1 MFRFL
6 ILLSFILFPWHI
18 SSAETDLII
27 SKIQTGWNQ
36 IQTMS
41 GEFSQIDSD
50 GNLETGKFYFLKP
63 YQSKFVYTNKDEDIV
78 TNETLLRI
86 VDKKG
91 FQIDSYAIGGNA
103 LKKLL
108 SKNLDIKQEF
118 TIDYAI
124 ENEFSYEIQAGI
136 KNASTSSRV
145 ILTFNKDTIE
155 LEKWEIFDELDNKT
169 VLEFTK
175 IKKNIFISQNLF
187 AVSYT
192 HLTLPTICSV

>member
-1 MFRFL
+1 MVT
-6 ILLSFILFPWHI
+6 ISLSF
-18 SSAETDLII
+18 
-27 SKIQTGWNQ
+27 
-36 IQTMS
+36 
-41 GEFSQIDSD
+41 
-50 GNLETGKFYFLKP
+50 
-63 YQSKFVYTNKDEDIV
+63 FVYTNKNEDIV

-124 ENEFSYEIQAGI
+124 ENEFNYEIQAGI

-187 AVSYT
+187 VVRYT
-192 HLTLPTICSV
+192 NN

>member
-1 MFRFL
+1 MFRFSISL
-6 ILLSFILFPWHI
+6 ILILFPWHI
-18 SSAETDLII
+18 SFAETDLII
-27 SKIQTGWNQ
+27 SKIQTGWND

-63 YQSKFVYTNKDEDIV
+63 YQSKFVYANKDEDIV

-86 VDKKG
+86 IDKKG

-103 LKKLL
+103 LKNLL
-108 SKNLDIKQEF
+108 SNDLDIEKEF

-124 ENEFSYEIQAGI
+124 ENEFNYEIQAGI

-155 LEKWEIFDELDNKT
+155 LEKWEIFDELNN
-169 VLEFTK
+169 F
-175 IKKNIFISQNLF
+175 FF
-187 AVSYT
+187 
-192 HLTLPTICSV
+192 

>member
-1 MFRFL
+1 MFRFSIAVVL
-6 ILLSFILFPWHI
+6 ILFPWHI
-18 SSAETDLII
+18 SIAETDSII
-27 SKIQTGWNQ
+27 SKIQNGWND

-63 YQSKFVYTNKDEDIV
+63 YQSRFVYTNKKEDIV

-108 SKNLDIKQEF
+108 SSNLDIEQEF
-118 TIDYAI
+118 IIDYAI
-124 ENEFSYEIQAGI
+124 ENEFNYEIKAGI
-136 KNASTSSRV
+136 KNDTASSGV
-145 ILTFNKDTIE
+145 VLTFNKDTLE
-155 LEKWEIFDELDNKT
+155 LEKWEIFDELGNKT

-175 IKKNIFISQNLF
+175 IKKNIIISQNLF
-187 AVSYT
+187 VVRYT
-192 HLTLPTICSV
+192 NN

>member
-1 MFRFL
+1 MLRL
-6 ILLSFILFPWHI
+6 SIAVILILFPWHI
-18 SSAETDLII
+18 SFAKTDSII
-27 SKIQTGWNQ
+27 SKIQTGWNK

-63 YQSKFVYTNKDEDIV
+63 YQSKFVYTNKKEDII

-124 ENEFSYEIQAGI
+124 ENEFNYEIQAGI

-169 VLEFTK
+169 VLELSL
-175 IKKNIFISQNLF
+175 IHI
-187 AVSYT
+187 
-192 HLTLPTICSV
+192 

>member
-1 MFRFL
+1 MFRISIIL
-6 ILLSFILFPWHI
+6 ILVLFPWHI
-18 SSAETDLII
+18 SFADTDLII
-27 SKIQTGWNQ
+27 SKIQTGWNK

-50 GNLETGKFYFLKP
+50 GNIENGKFYFLKP
-63 YQSKFVYTNKDEDIV
+63 YQSKFVYSNKDEDIV

-86 VDKKG
+86 IDKKG
-91 FQIDSYAIGGNA
+91 FQIDSYSIGSNA

-108 SKNLDIKQEF
+108 AESLDIEEEF

-124 ENEFSYEIQAGI
+124 ENEFNYEIQAGI
-136 KNASTSSRV
+136 KNDSTSRRV
-145 ILTFNKDTIE
+145 ILSFNKDTIE

-187 AVSYT
+187 VVRYT
-192 HLTLPTICSV
+192 NN

>member
-1 MFRFL
+1 MIRFYIIL
-6 ILLSFILFPWHI
+6 ILILIPWHI
-18 SSAETDLII
+18 SIAETDTII
-27 SKIQTGWNQ
+27 SKIQKGWNEVL
-36 IQTMS
+36 TMS
-41 GEFSQIDSD
+41 GEFSQLDTN
-50 GNLETGKFYFLKP
+50 GTLEKGKFYFLKP

-124 ENEFSYEIQAGI
+124 ENLSLIHI
-136 KNASTSSRV
+136 
-145 ILTFNKDTIE
+145 
-155 LEKWEIFDELDNKT
+155 
-169 VLEFTK
+169 
-175 IKKNIFISQNLF
+175 
-187 AVSYT
+187 
-192 HLTLPTICSV
+192 

>member
-1 MFRFL
+1 MFRFSISL
-6 ILLSFILFPWHI
+6 ILILFPWHI
-18 SSAETDLII
+18 SFAETDLII
-27 SKIQTGWNQ
+27 SKIQTGWNN

-50 GNLETGKFYFLKP
+50 GNLENGKFYFLKP
-63 YQSKFVYTNKDEDIV
+63 YQSKFVYTNKNEDII

-108 SKNLDIKQEF
+108 SNNLDIEKEF

-124 ENEFSYEIQAGI
+124 ENEFNYEVQAGV
-136 KNASTSSRV
+136 NNDSTLSRV
-145 ILTFNKDTIE
+145 ILTFNKDTME
-155 LEKWEIFDELDNKT
+155 LEKWEISDELNNKT

-187 AVSYT
+187 VVRYT
-192 HLTLPTICSV
+192 NN

>member
-1 MFRFL
+1 MIRFL
-6 ILLSFILFPWHI
+6 ISLILILFPWHTSI
-18 SSAETDLII
+18 AETDSII
-27 SKIQTGWNQ
+27 SKIQIGWNN

-50 GNLETGKFYFLKP
+50 GHLEKGKFYFSKP
-63 YQSKFVYTNKDEDIV
+63 YQSKFVYTNKSEDII
-78 TNETLLRI
+78 TNESLLRI

-108 SKNLDIKQEF
+108 SNNLNIEEEF

-124 ENEFSYEIQAGI
+124 ENELNYEIQAGS
-136 KNASTSSRV
+136 KNDSTSNKV
-145 ILTFNKDTIE
+145 ILTFNKDTME
-155 LEKWEIFDELDNKT
+155 LEKWEISNELDNKT

-187 AVSYT
+187 VVRY
-192 HLTLPTICSV
+192 

>member
-6 ILLSFILFPWHI
+6 IVLILILLPWHI
-18 SSAETDLII
+18 SVAETDSII
-27 SKIQTGWNQ
+27 FKIQTGWNK

-41 GEFSQIDSD
+41 GDFSQIDSD

-78 TNETLLRI
+78 TNEALLRI

-108 SKNLDIKQEF
+108 SNNLEIEQEF
-118 TIDYAI
+118 TIDYAV
-124 ENEFSYEIQAGI
+124 ESESNYEIQAGI
-136 KNASTSSRV
+136 KNDSSSSRV
-145 ILTFNKDTIE
+145 RLTFNKDTLE
-155 LEKWEIFDELDNKT
+155 LEKWEISDELDNKT

-187 AVSYT
+187 VVRYT
-192 HLTLPTICSV
+192 NN

>member
-1 MFRFL
+1 MFRFSIAV
-6 ILLSFILFPWHI
+6 ILILFPWHI
-18 SSAETDLII
+18 SIAETDSII
-27 SKIQTGWNQ
+27 SKIQTGWNN

-108 SKNLDIKQEF
+108 SSNLEIEQEF

-124 ENEFSYEIQAGI
+124 ENQ
-136 KNASTSSRV
+136 
-145 ILTFNKDTIE
+145 FNYGSDS
-155 LEKWEIFDELDNKT
+155 IFHQPKVPGPPLKG
-169 VLEFTK
+169 
-175 IKKNIFISQNLF
+175 
-187 AVSYT
+187 
-192 HLTLPTICSV
+192 P

>member
-41 GEFSQIDSD
+41 GEFSQIDAD

-63 YQSKFVYTNKDEDIV
+63 YQSKFVYTNKNEDII

-91 FQIDSYAIGGNA
+91 FQIDSYAIGGNT

-108 SKNLDIKQEF
+108 SNDLDIKKEF

-124 ENEFSYEIQAGI
+124 ENEFNYEVQAGI
-136 KNASTSSRV
+136 NNDTTSSRV
-145 ILTFNKDTIE
+145 ILTFNKDTLE
-155 LEKWEIFDELDNKT
+155 LKKWEIFDELDNKT

-187 AVSYT
+187 VVRYT
-192 HLTLPTICSV
+192 NN

>member
-1 MFRFL
+1 MFRFSIAV
-6 ILLSFILFPWHI
+6 ILILFPWHI
-18 SSAETDLII
+18 SIAETDSII
-27 SKIQTGWNQ
+27 SKIQTGWND

-91 FQIDSYAIGGNA
+91 FQIDSYAIGSNT

-108 SKNLDIKQEF
+108 SNNLDIEEEF
-118 TIDYAI
+118 KIDYAI
-124 ENEFSYEIQAGI
+124 ENEFNYQIQAGI
-136 KNASTSSRV
+136 KNDDSLSRV
-145 ILTFNKDTIE
+145 ILTFNKDTME
-155 LEKWEIFDELDNKT
+155 LEKWEISDELNNKT

-175 IKKNIFISQNLF
+175 IQKNIFISQNLF
-187 AVSYT
+187 VVRYT
-192 HLTLPTICSV
+192 KN

>member
-1 MFRFL
+1 MFRISIIL
-6 ILLSFILFPWHI
+6 ILVLFPWRI
-18 SSAETDLII
+18 SFADTDLII
-27 SKIQTGWNQ
+27 SKIQTGWNKV
-36 IQTMS
+36 QTMS

-50 GNLETGKFYFLKP
+50 GNVENGKFYFLKP
-63 YQSKFVYTNKDEDIV
+63 YQSKFVYSNKDEDIV

-86 VDKKG
+86 IDKEG
-91 FQIDSYAIGGNA
+91 FQIDSYSIGNNA

-108 SKNLDIKQEF
+108 AESLDIKEEF

-124 ENEFSYEIQAGI
+124 ENELNYEIQAGI
-136 KNASTSSRV
+136 KNDSTSSRV
-145 ILTFNKDTIE
+145 ILSFNKDTIE

-187 AVSYT
+187 VVRYT
-192 HLTLPTICSV
+192 KN